1 MMGFDPGAIIKSFG
15 YAGIFTA
22 VFLENGFILFFWLPG
37 DSLLFS
43 VGLLASQGLLNIW
56 IASVGIFLFAVLGY
70 VAGYWQGDRAGLKI
84 RTKGKHLGLKTHHME
99 KTQEFFKKYGNWTMI
114 IARFLPIRP
123 FVCYLCGAS
132 GMDKRWF
139 MLFNIIGSALWS
151 TSIILFGYFFGKL
164 IPEDHI
170 DLLIWPILACIIVV
184 ACAPIVY
191 KYYFKR
197 KDFF

>member
-1 MMGFDPGAIIKSFG
+1 MGFDVGDLIKSFG
-15 YAGIFTA
+15 YIGIFMA
-22 VFLENGFILFFWLPG
+22 VFLENGFMLFFWLPG

-56 IASVGIFLFAVLGY
+56 VATAGIFLFAVFGY
-70 VAGYWQGDRAGLKI
+70 VAGYWQGDRAAHKI
-84 RTKGKHLGLKTHHME
+84 RLKGKHLGLKTHHME
-99 KTQEFFKKYGNWTMI
+99 MTKNFFNKYGDWTMI

-123 FVCYLCGAS
+123 FVCYLCGVS

-139 MLFNIIGSALWS
+139 MVFNIIGSAMWS
-151 TSIILFGYFFGKL
+151 VSIILSGYFFGKI
-164 IPEDHI
+164 IPEEHI
-170 DLLIWPILACIIVV
+170 DLLIWPILAAIIIV

-191 KYYFKR
+191 KFYFKR